1 MLQKYK
7 YPEGVCVCVGV
18 CWHLFASYCVC
29 VCVCLLHSS
38 VDFAAWQEKKKTSW
52 PSSLD
57 DFSEFG
63 QKLIKGH
70 KTFTFKVF
78 KRSCSQKSFINPYSS
93 RVKLWKVCLR
103 GLRVKVDKL

>member
-1 MLQKYK
+1 MCVCRCVLAS
-7 YPEGVCVCVGV
+7 VCIVLCVCV
-18 CWHLFASYCVC
+18 F
-29 VCVCLLHSS
+29 VCLLHSS